1 MMFDD
6 VAASF
11 LQSIQLKEFS
21 AETLRAY
28 KRDLKQ
34 FNTFLSTQYNTAIY
48 IDEITVHD
56 IEQYLHYLAVD
67 KALKARSRNRYLS
80 TLSSMFNYALKKEWV
95 EKNPAAFIDTARV
108 TDQKK
113 VSLSEEEV
121 SQLVESIE
129 KPLLRL
135 AVLFMAKT
143 GLRVN
148 EVVMLKLSAVDLET
162 NIVHVIEGK
171 GGKYREVP
179 IAESLRTELIDYLQE
194 TREADSEFFFAT
206 KKTGRLSAQYINREL
221 KMAAEALGW
230 DKKITNHTMR
240 RSFATNLL
248 KKGVNIVTIQH
259 LLGHASLR
267 TTSIY
272 LNILDLDLRNAVD
285 LLD

>member
-1 MMFDD
+1 MLFDD
-6 VAASF
+6 AMALF
-11 LQSIQLKEFS
+11 LRSIRLKEFS
-21 AETLRAY
+21 GETQRAY
-28 KRDLKQ
+28 ARDLKL
-34 FNTFLSTQYNTAIY
+34 FNTFLSEEYNAAVY

-67 KALKARSRNRYLS
+67 KVLKARSRNRYVS
-80 TLSSMFNYALKKEWV
+80 TVSSMFNYALKKEWI
-95 EKNPAAFIDTARV
+95 EKNPATFIDTARV
-108 TDQKK
+108 TEQKK
-113 VSLSEEEV
+113 VSLTEGEIA
-121 SQLVESIE
+121 QLVEVIE
-129 KPLLRL
+129 KPILRL

-148 EVVMLKLSAVDLET
+148 EVVMLKLSEVDLET

-179 IAESLRTELIDYLQE
+179 IAESLRTELIEYLQQ
-194 TREADSEFFFAT
+194 TREADSEYFFAT

-230 DKKITNHTMR
+230 DKNITNHTLR
-240 RSFATNLL
+240 RSFATILL
-248 KKGVNIVTIQH
+248 NKNVNIVTIQH